1 MKSTVLPSALLALI
15 LTGISVTTGCS
26 SFDSGSSDYVAPGG
40 LSQDVSDLPD
50 PNAPAPLK
58 NETTKIL
65 GSSNQYGYN
74 KRPPETPERLL
85 AQADSYFEQKRY
97 HDAERLYKK
106 YLATQEATVAP
117 SELLAVVHY
126 RLGFVERKKMFFAN
140 AANEFKQASGFA
152 PQNDEYLF
160 LYAKSSYEANDYPTA
175 DKQFVQLLNRAP
187 NYPEAQYYYGLT
199 LLESSNRTNALT
211 PLTVAVGELQAYA
224 LLTDRF
230 YAKGEIDQAVQT
242 EGQLI
247 QIAARL
253 GREVPKLPHKTSQGL
268 GPALNANS
276 QPLPAPQYA
285 AYANQVAAPETE
297 PAQPQFMPAQG
308 YLALPET
315 PVKPNNEFVPTTE
328 GNESQPQNPIPTTES
343 AVQPFASYAPSAGGD
358 LDHAE
363 PTFPTTE
370 GTAFPSAGDRQEV
383 PPMTE
388 NAAPATDF
396 PTGLNAVPTTEGST
410 SNQEELPVI
419 DFNQIGADV
428 SASTLNRV
436 SAPNLAA
443 TGNSPNIGQANP
455 TAVQSRPSEGF
466 ALSASASI
474 LQSLNEN
481 QNAQA
486 ATFATATP
494 PTTEGT
500 AAFSAQSMGL
510 NYVPVQAQEQQNY
523 ALQTSP
529 IQTYGNQYNAGTAV
543 PQPQFGYAQTT
554 ALQVPF
560 SAVPNSATAAQAP
573 AAAPAEEE
581 FAFATSGSTS
591 SPATRADVPYVAA
604 VPNGAVAYASP
615 IQYAQSQPTVASAP
629 AQPYINQSQ
638 PVHAELPDNSLFR
651 ME

>member
-50 PNAPAPLK
+50 PNAPAPIK

-65 GSSNQYGYN
+65 GSSNQYVSN
-74 KRPPETPERLL
+74 RRPPETPERLL

-253 GREVPKLPHKTSQGL
+253 GREVPKLPHKTNQGL
-268 GPALNANS
+268 GPGLNANG
-276 QPLPAPQYA
+276 QALPSPQYA

-297 PAQPQFMPAQG
+297 SAQPQFMPAQG
-308 YLALPET
+308 YLALPDT
-315 PVKPNNEFVPTTE
+315 PVKPNNQFVPTTE
-328 GNESQPQNPIPTTES
+328 GNEFQPQPPMPTTES
-343 AVQPFASYAPSAGGD
+343 AVQPFASYAPSVGGD
-358 LDHAE
+358 LNHAE
-363 PTFPTTE
+363 PIFPTTE
-370 GTAFPSAGDRQEV
+370 GNASPSVGDRQEV
-383 PPMTE
+383 PPATE
-388 NAAPATDF
+388 SAAPATDY
-396 PTGLNAVPTTEGST
+396 PTGLNTVPMTEGST
-410 SNQEELPVI
+410 SNQDELPVI
-419 DFNQIGADV
+419 DFNQISADV
-428 SASTLNRV
+428 SISTLNRV
-436 SAPNLAA
+436 PEPNLAA
-443 TGNSPNIGQANP
+443 VGTPASIGQVNP
-455 TAVQSRPSEGF
+455 TSVQSQPTEGF

-481 QNAQA
+481 QNAQTTTLA
-486 ATFATATP
+486 AATP

-500 AAFSAQSMGL
+500 ASFSAQPAGL
-510 NYVPVQAQEQQNY
+510 NYVPVQAQAQQNY

-529 IQTYGNQYNAGTAV
+529 VQSYGNQYNGGMSV
-543 PQPQFGYAQTT
+543 PQPQLGYAQTS
-554 ALQVPF
+554 APQVPF
-560 SAVPNSATAAQAP
+560 SAVPNSAIAAQTP

-591 SPATRADVPYVAA
+591 APATRADVPYVAA

-615 IQYAQSQPTVASAP
+615 IQYAQSQPTVESAP
-629 AQPYINQSQ
+629 AQPYANQPQS
-638 PVHAELPDNSLFR
+638 VHAQLPDNSLFR

>member
-50 PNAPAPLK
+50 PNAPAPIK

-65 GSSNQYGYN
+65 GSSNQYVSN
-74 KRPPETPERLL
+74 RRPPGTPERLL

-253 GREVPKLPHKTSQGL
+253 GREVPKLPHKTNQGL
-268 GPALNANS
+268 GPGLNANG
-276 QPLPAPQYA
+276 QALPSPQYA

-297 PAQPQFMPAQG
+297 SAQPQFMPAQG
-308 YLALPET
+308 YLALPDA
-315 PVKPNNEFVPTTE
+315 PVKPNNQFVPTTE
-328 GNESQPQNPIPTTES
+328 GNEFQPQPPIPTTES
-343 AVQPFASYAPSAGGD
+343 AVQPFASYAPSVGGD
-358 LDHAE
+358 LNHAE
-363 PTFPTTE
+363 PIFPTTE
-370 GTAFPSAGDRQEV
+370 GNASPSVGDRQEV
-383 PPMTE
+383 PPATE
-388 NAAPATDF
+388 SAAPATDY
-396 PTGLNAVPTTEGST
+396 PTGLNTVPMTEGST
-410 SNQEELPVI
+410 SNQDELPVI
-419 DFNQIGADV
+419 DFNQISADV
-428 SASTLNRV
+428 SISTLNRV
-436 SAPNLAA
+436 PAPNLAA
-443 TGNSPNIGQANP
+443 VGTPASIGQVNP
-455 TAVQSRPSEGF
+455 TSVQSQPSEGF

-481 QNAQA
+481 QNAQTTLA
-486 ATFATATP
+486 AATP

-500 AAFSAQSMGL
+500 ASFSAQPAGL
-510 NYVPVQAQEQQNY
+510 NYVPVQAQAQQNY

-529 IQTYGNQYNAGTAV
+529 VQSYGNQYNGGMSV
-543 PQPQFGYAQTT
+543 PQPQLGYAQTS
-554 ALQVPF
+554 APQVPF
-560 SAVPNSATAAQAP
+560 SAVPNSAIAAQTP

-591 SPATRADVPYVAA
+591 APATRADVPYLAA

-615 IQYAQSQPTVASAP
+615 IQYAQSQPTVESAP
-629 AQPYINQSQ
+629 AQPYANQPQS
-638 PVHAELPDNSLFR
+638 VHAQLPDNSLFR

>member
-26 SFDSGSSDYVAPGG
+26 SFDSGSSDYVATGG

-50 PNAPAPLK
+50 PNAPAPIK

-65 GSSNQYGYN
+65 GSSNQYVSN
-74 KRPPETPERLL
+74 RRPPETPERLL

-253 GREVPKLPHKTSQGL
+253 GREVPKLPHKTNQGL
-268 GPALNANS
+268 GPGLNANG
-276 QPLPAPQYA
+276 QALPSPQYA

-297 PAQPQFMPAQG
+297 SAQPQFMPAQG
-308 YLALPET
+308 YLALPDT
-315 PVKPNNEFVPTTE
+315 PVKPNNQFVPTTE
-328 GNESQPQNPIPTTES
+328 GNEFQPQPPIPTTES
-343 AVQPFASYAPSAGGD
+343 AVQPFASYAPSVGGD
-358 LDHAE
+358 LNHAE
-363 PTFPTTE
+363 PIFPTTE
-370 GTAFPSAGDRQEV
+370 GNASPSVGDRQEV
-383 PPMTE
+383 PPATE
-388 NAAPATDF
+388 SAAPATDY
-396 PTGLNAVPTTEGST
+396 PTGLNTVPMTEGST
-410 SNQEELPVI
+410 SNQDELPVI
-419 DFNQIGADV
+419 DFNQISADV
-428 SASTLNRV
+428 SISTLNRV
-436 SAPNLAA
+436 PAPNLAA
-443 TGNSPNIGQANP
+443 VGTPASIGQVNP
-455 TAVQSRPSEGF
+455 TSVQSQPSEGF

-481 QNAQA
+481 QNAQTTLA
-486 ATFATATP
+486 AATP

-500 AAFSAQSMGL
+500 ASFSAQPAGL
-510 NYVPVQAQEQQNY
+510 NYVPVQAQAQQNY

-529 IQTYGNQYNAGTAV
+529 VQSYGNQYNGDMSV
-543 PQPQFGYAQTT
+543 HQPQLGYAQTS
-554 ALQVPF
+554 APQVPF
-560 SAVPNSATAAQAP
+560 SAVPNSAIAAQTP

-591 SPATRADVPYVAA
+591 APATRADVPYLAA

-615 IQYAQSQPTVASAP
+615 IQYAQSQPTVESAP
-629 AQPYINQSQ
+629 AQPYANQPQS
-638 PVHAELPDNSLFR
+638 VHAQLPDNSLFR